1 MMIQGIITYSKSLNS
16 FWWKP
21 TENKSIMW
29 SDIMKLQNFK
39 IKILKYKN
47 IANFLNCNF
56 YRGDKLINYIMS

>member
-21 TENKSIMW
+21 TEDKSIMW

-39 IKILKYKN
+39 IKILKKPWFDALYFSLYLELLTEN
-47 IANFLNCNF
+47 EAT
-56 YRGDKLINYIMS
+56 